1 MKKYLILLLIVSGLL
16 AIPFI
21 ATKISDEVN
30 WSFSDF
36 LIMGLV
42 LYMLGSSYLL
52 IDLKTDQ
59 TSYKVAIAVGLLGAF
74 LLFWVNAAVGIIGS
88 ENQSANSLFGV
99 VFLVGFTGSILS
111 RFRSRG
117 MYLTMTA
124 TSITQ
129 ALVPVCAYFIWP
141 PGIISWSP
149 GVIQV
154 YFLNTGFVL
163 LFAFSALLF
172 KKSSLTIS

>member
-59 TSYKVAIAVGLLGAF
+59 TSYKVAL
-74 LLFWVNAAVGIIGS
+74 
-88 ENQSANSLFGV
+88 SL
-99 VFLVGFTGSILS
+99 IH
-111 RFRSRG
+111 
-117 MYLTMTA
+117 
-124 TSITQ
+124 I
-129 ALVPVCAYFIWP
+129 
-141 PGIISWSP
+141 
-149 GVIQV
+149 
-154 YFLNTGFVL
+154 
-163 LFAFSALLF
+163 
-172 KKSSLTIS
+172 